1 MSKSI
6 LNAKAFQ
13 SEKAAYEWLE
23 NRIWPEGPVCPHCG
37 GFERIGK
44 MKGEATR
51 FGLYKCYQC
60 RKQFRATVGTVFEKS
75 HVPMTLWLQAM
86 YLLASSKKGISA
98 NQLHRTFGVSLKT
111 AWFIAHRLRL
121 AMTAVGL
128 QAPMGGEGKI
138 VEVDEA
144 YMGELEEPPAP
155 SPQRKGRPFL
165 KRGRGGGRTKRT
177 IIGLVERGAE
187 VRMFHVG
194 RATKE
199 TVGQII
205 RENVA
210 KESRLQTDES
220 LLYREVGKEYAAHE
234 TVEHRSKEYARG
246 DVTTNTVEGAFGVFK
261 RGMRGTYQHCGPQ
274 HLQRY
279 MDEFDFRYSNR
290 AALGVDDT
298 ERGTRAI
305 KG

>member
-13 SEKAAYEWLE
+13 TEKAAYEWLE
-23 NRIWPEGPVCPHCG
+23 NRIWPEGPVCPHCD

-44 MKGEATR
+44 MKGSATR

-138 VEVDEA
+138 VEADEA
-144 YMGELEEPPAP
+144 YMGSLRSRRLRRRSVGASPSSSTVAAAGAP
-155 SPQRKGRPFL
+155 SAPSSDL
-165 KRGRGGGRTKRT
+165 SS
-177 IIGLVERGAE
+177 AE
-187 VRMFHVG
+187 PR
-194 RATKE
+194 
-199 TVGQII
+199 
-205 RENVA
+205 
-210 KESRLQTDES
+210 
-220 LLYREVGKEYAAHE
+220 
-234 TVEHRSKEYARG
+234 
-246 DVTTNTVEGAFGVFK
+246 
-261 RGMRGTYQHCGPQ
+261 
-274 HLQRY
+274 
-279 MDEFDFRYSNR
+279 
-290 AALGVDDT
+290 
-298 ERGTRAI
+298 
-305 KG
+305 